1 MFHQTV
7 CICEMLSYQIFVNVI
22 VPSGAARRSRAARR
36 SPPPIALTA
45 PLRHRARSARF
56 AQDCPSPPPRDL
68 SQTRRCPMLGPS
80 AAAAHLRRRE
90 AARGVRRARARA
102 RAVPARFLPSGA
114 LSCKNAPSPSPR
126 GRSAARRFA
135 IHARATPRTWR
146 FPTRESQ
153 APLSRGL
160 SRAWRGGPSAPASRL
175 RGRGAA
181 RRPPPSRARA
191 SSPSCPA
198 VPRAG
203 LFHLSAAARS
213 ASPHRGGGPAP
224 PPRGTRRAR
233 ARSPSSRP
241 PPSIF

>member
-1 MFHQTV
+1 MFHQTA

-102 RAVPARFLPSGA
+102 RCARAIPPKWRSLLQECPVAVAARPQRRAALRRPRSRDPSHMALSHPGEPSAAVARPFSSMARRAERPGFAASRPRRRAAPAAFARPRLIPVVSGGSPRRIVPPLRRRALGVAPSGRRPGPA
-114 LSCKNAPSPSPR
+114 ATRHSPR
-126 GRSAARRFA
+126 
-135 IHARATPRTWR
+135 
-146 FPTRESQ
+146 
-153 APLSRGL
+153 
-160 SRAWRGGPSAPASRL
+160 
-175 RGRGAA
+175 
-181 RRPPPSRARA
+181 
-191 SSPSCPA
+191 
-198 VPRAG
+198 PRA
-203 LFHLSAAARS
+203 LAELA
-213 ASPHRGGGPAP
+213 
-224 PPRGTRRAR
+224 
-233 ARSPSSRP
+233 P
-241 PPSIF
+241 PPSIS